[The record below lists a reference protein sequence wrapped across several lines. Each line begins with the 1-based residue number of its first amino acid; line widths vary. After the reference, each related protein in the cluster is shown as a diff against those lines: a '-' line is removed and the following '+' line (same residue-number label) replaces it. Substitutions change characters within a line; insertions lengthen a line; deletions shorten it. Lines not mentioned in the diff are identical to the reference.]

1 MGLQYTVHLEDDQGC
16 AHVFGPGDVVPVWA
30 RAKITN
36 PLAWDAAGADPADSG
51 AVPAAVG
58 GPPPQTG
65 PGASRQL
72 WVTYAHTNNVVV
84 QDGWKRDDIIAACRQ
99 AGVPV

>member
-1 MGLQYTVHLEDDQGC
+1 MAELLIPVSLFDVGGVLHTFC
-16 AHVFGPGDVVPVWA
+16 PGDAIPDWA
-30 RAKITN
+30 RARITN
-36 PLAWDAAGADPADSG
+36 PNVWSIPDAESIT
-51 AVPAAVG
+51 AVVG